1 MSVKIIFMGT
11 PEFAVPSLK
20 ALSESKYE
28 IISVYTQPPKKNQRG
43 QKIKK
48 SPIHLAAERL
58 NIDVRTPIQLDTR
71 EEYDFF
77 HKKKPN
83 LVVVV
88 AYGNLIP
95 EKLLKIPKLLFI
107 NLHASLLPRWR
118 GAAPVER
125 AILNQDKET
134 GVSIMK
140 IVKGLDAGPY
150 MRQVKVPINHTI
162 SAGELKNTLSEI
174 GSKAILESID
184 LILKGEEK
192 FIEQISSNS
201 TYAKKIEKSEA
212 KIIWEEQAEK
222 IISKINA
229 FNPKPGAWFEY
240 NNLRY
245 KIFKAEEVKFQ
256 GPAGEILDN
265 NFTVGAGNN
274 SIKILEIQKEG
285 KNKLNVENFLIGNGF
300 KKGTKL
306 N

>member
-1 MSVKIIFMGT
+1 MSIKIIFMGT
-11 PEFAVPSLK
+11 PEFAIPSLK
-20 ALSESKYE
+20 VLSESKHE

-48 SPIHLAAERL
+48 SPIHLIAERF
-58 NIDVRTPIQLDTR
+58 NIDVRTPIDLDTR
-71 EEYDFF
+71 EEHDFF
-77 HKKKPN
+77 RKKKPD

-95 EKLLKIPKLLFI
+95 EKLLKIPNILFI
-107 NLHASLLPRWR
+107 NLHASLLPKWR

-140 IVKGLDAGPY
+140 IVKELDAGPY
-150 MRQVKVPINHTI
+150 MRQVKVPINHKI
-162 SAGELKNTLSEI
+162 SAGELKSNLSEI
-174 GSKAILESID
+174 GSKIILESID
-184 LILKGEEK
+184 LILRGEEK

-201 TYAKKIEKSEA
+201 SYAKKIDKSEA
-212 KIIWEEQAEK
+212 KITWKEQAGK

-240 NNLRY
+240 KNLRY
-245 KIFKAEEVKFQ
+245 KIFKAEEVNLQ
-256 GPAGEILDN
+256 GPEGEILDD

-274 SIKILEIQKEG
+274 SIKILEIQREG
-285 KNKLNVENFLIGNGF
+285 KNKLNIENFLIGNNF

>member
-20 ALSESKYE
+20 VLSESKHE

-48 SPIHLAAERL
+48 SPIHLTAEKL
-58 NIDVRTPIQLDTR
+58 NIDVRTPIDLDTR
-71 EEYDFF
+71 EEHDFF
-77 HKKKPN
+77 IKKKPN

-95 EKLLKIPKLLFI
+95 EKLLKIPNILFI
-107 NLHASLLPRWR
+107 NLHASLLPKWR

-125 AILNQDKET
+125 SILNQDKET

-140 IVKGLDAGPY
+140 IVKELDAGPY
-150 MRQVKVPINHTI
+150 MQQVKVPINQET
-162 SAGELKNTLSEI
+162 SAGELKSNLSKI
-174 GSKAILESID
+174 GSKMILESIA
-184 LILKGEEK
+184 LISKGEEK
-192 FIEQISSNS
+192 FIDQISSNS
-201 TYAKKIEKSEA
+201 TYAKKIKKSEA
-212 KIIWEEQAEK
+212 KIIWEEQAAR

-240 NNLRY
+240 KNLRY
-245 KIFKAEEVKFQ
+245 KIFKAKEINLQ

-265 NFTVGAGNN
+265 NLTIGAGKN

-285 KNKLNVENFLIGNGF
+285 KNLLNVENFLKGNDF
-300 KKGTKL
+300 KKGTNL

>member
-1 MSVKIIFMGT
+1 MGT

-20 ALSESKYE
+20 GLFESKHE

-48 SPIHLAAERL
+48 SPIHLTAERL
-58 NIDVRTPIQLDTR
+58 NIKVRTPTDLDTK

-77 HKKKPN
+77 YKKKPN

-95 EKLLKIPKLLFI
+95 EKLLKIPKLLFL
-107 NLHASLLPRWR
+107 NLHASLLPKWR

-125 AILNQDKET
+125 AVLNQDNET

-140 IVKGLDAGPY
+140 IVKELDAGPY
-150 MRQVKVPINHTI
+150 MKQVKVPINQEI
-162 SAGELKNTLSEI
+162 SAGELKKDLSKIGSEI
-174 GSKAILESID
+174 ILDSID
-184 LILKGEEK
+184 LILRGEEK
-192 FIEQISSNS
+192 FIDQISSNS
-201 TYAKKIEKSEA
+201 TYAKKINKSEA
-212 KIIWEEQAEK
+212 KIIWEEQAGR

-240 NNLRY
+240 KNLRY
-245 KIFKAEEVKFQ
+245 KIFKAKEINLQ

-265 NFTVGAGNN
+265 NLTVGAGKN

-285 KNKLNVENFLIGNGF
+285 KKKLNVKNFLIGNNL